1 MKKWLRA
8 IRDGVINSGG
18 IIESIEQ
25 NGHLKVR
32 VRYPGVRS
40 IMVVLPTSPSNSCA
54 SGEQFIRKNI
64 RKAYQHQGIALAI

>member
-8 IRDGVINSGG
+8 IKEGVVNSGG

-40 IMVVLPTSPSNSCA
+40 VMVVMPVSPSNTCA
-54 SGEQFIRKNI
+54 SGEQFMRKII
-64 RKAYQHQGIALAI
+64 RKAYQHQGIQLDI

>member
-18 IIESIEQ
+18 IIESLEQ
-25 NGHLKVR
+25 NGHLKIR

-40 IMVVLPTSPSNSCA
+40 IMVVMPVSPGNSCA
-54 SGEQFIRKNI
+54 AGEQFIRKNI
-64 RKAYQHQGIALAI
+64 RRAYQHQGIALDI

>member
-1 MKKWLRA
+1 LRA
-8 IRDGVINSGG
+8 IKDGVINSGG

-40 IMVVLPTSPSNSCA
+40 IMVVMPVSPSNGCA
-54 SGEQFIRKNI
+54 ASEQFIRKNI
-64 RKAYQHQGIALAI
+64 RRAYQHQGIALAI